1 MADATQE
8 LTLRVRGD
16 NSGADKA
23 IANTKTAI
31 EGLKVSGEKA
41 SGAFKNFSRSLAEAR
56 DASDVAASAANS
68 LSNIVGKSLMGAFA
82 VGGVKVFTDQINRM
96 GESVKAV
103 ATEAQQAFDNIEKAG
118 QAMSLSEATSQV
130 SQLDALLASTGKKL
144 SELDRSPFQNF
155 IAGVTGARVA
165 MEELVG
171 TSQKLRDMKLA
182 EGMATENANAEFT
195 AGLDEQALQIAKV
208 NAEYEKRSR
217 IAQTFTDK
225 EAYRIY
231 QEASAAQKVRETNA
245 IIDKM
250 AKKAAQENEKN
261 TQEKIKL
268 DQQFGEQS
276 QKNIEQQIKAEKE
289 LAEAQQKRFNDLYD
303 AEIKAQEATQKRID
317 ANNKAEEEMAAK
329 AASLAGDVANAKKEQ
344 QMQVGD
350 SASDI
355 ARGGTGGSGS
365 TGGRETSFE
374 AGLRKTAERKYNEGR
389 RRAFDQQ
396 KQRIAD
402 EINQEN
408 AAKGESR
415 RVGPQS
421 SEVQGRIA
429 DANAI
434 SAEKRGFES
443 AGTDQLAK
451 NVESA
456 SKALDDFSKSQSK
469 STESSN
475 STSES
480 TSNMGNSLG
489 DAIESANK
497 FSDGITKN
505 GGDMVDGFIKA
516 GQESGNLGDKI
527 GDASESVNKFS
538 EELKK
543 VSGGGGGDGGP
554 ADRAKGGKETGSL
567 SSIEKLLQKN
577 FDELKAYAHA
587 T

>member
-8 LTLRVRGD
+8 LMLRVRGD

-23 IANTKTAI
+23 IANTKASI
-31 EGLKVSGEKA
+31 DGLKVSGEKA

-68 LSNIVGKSLMGAFA
+68 LANIVGRSLMGAFA
-82 VGGVKVFTDQINRM
+82 VGGVKLFTDQINRM
-96 GESVKAV
+96 GESVKAT

-155 IAGVTGARVA
+155 IAGATGARVA

-182 EGMATENANAEFT
+182 EGLATENANAEFS

-217 IAQTFTDK
+217 LAQTFTDK

-245 IIDKM
+245 IIDAM
-250 AKKAAQENEKN
+250 AQKAAQENEKN

-268 DQQFGEQS
+268 NQQLGEQS
-276 QKNIEQQIKAEKE
+276 KRNIDEQIKGEKA

-317 ANNKAEEEMAAK
+317 ANRKAEEETQKKSTEMQGEEQAQ
-329 AASLAGDVANAKKEQ
+329 AGVIGAGA
-344 QMQVGD
+344 VGI
-350 SASDI
+350 SSRPA
-355 ARGGTGGSGS
+355 GQK
-365 TGGRETSFE
+365 ETSFE
-374 AGLRKTAERKYNEGR
+374 RGLRESIPRAEQRGIKQAQEAVQKDISGQLKAKGLPSGAQDVQREIARLALESATQRGQEQVPGFKELKQSRQAQAELAKAETQRIDDMAKSAKGFETNLSDLKTPFDDAMNSASDFADGMIENGGNMIDDFLKTGDQSSNLGES
-389 RRAFDQQ
+389 FDQ
-396 KQRIAD
+396 AGN
-402 EINQEN
+402 EVANF
-408 AAKGESR
+408 GEAVKKASPPP
-415 RVGPQS
+415 GKDPTT
-421 SEVQGRIA
+421 
-429 DANAI
+429 DAG
-434 SAEKRGFES
+434 K
-443 AGTDQLAK
+443 K
-451 NVESA
+451 
-456 SKALDDFSKSQSK
+456 KDD
-469 STESSN
+469 
-475 STSES
+475 
-480 TSNMGNSLG
+480 
-489 DAIESANK
+489 
-497 FSDGITKN
+497 
-505 GGDMVDGFIKA
+505 
-516 GQESGNLGDKI
+516 
-527 GDASESVNKFS
+527 
-538 EELKK
+538 
-543 VSGGGGGDGGP
+543 
-554 ADRAKGGKETGSL
+554 GSL
-567 SSIEKLLQKN
+567 KSIEKLLQKN

>member
-8 LTLRVRGD
+8 LMLRVRGD

-23 IANTKTAI
+23 IAGTKTAI

-130 SQLDALLASTGKKL
+130 SQLDALLASTGKRL

-155 IAGVTGARVA
+155 IAGATGARVA

-250 AKKAAQENEKN
+250 AEKAAQENEKN

-268 DQQFGEQS
+268 DQQFSEQS

-329 AASLAGDVANAKKEQ
+329 AASLAGDVATAKEEQ
-344 QMQVGD
+344 QRMVGGG
-350 SASDI
+350 ASDI
-355 ARGGTGGSGS
+355 ARAGTGGSGS

-374 AGLRKTAERKYNEGR
+374 RGMRQSAEREF
-389 RRAFDQQ
+389 RAGQRAAADAQ
-396 KQRIAD
+396 KQRLAD
-402 EINQEN
+402 EVNKEL

-421 SEVQGRIA
+421 SEVQNRLKKA
-429 DANAI
+429 SD
-434 SAEKRGFES
+434 ES
-443 AGTDQLAK
+443 ARAQGRASMGTDQLAE
-451 NVESA
+451 NVDSSVKALNDFNDAQASAGKSSESFSSNLSEMGTGFDEAINNANNFSDSMTENAGNMVDDFLKGGDSA
-456 SKALDDFSKSQSK
+456 SK
-469 STESSN
+469 
-475 STSES
+475 
-480 TSNMGNSLG
+480 LG
-489 DAIESANK
+489 DSLDNAAESA
-497 FSDGITKN
+497 KN
-505 GGDMVDGFIKA
+505 M
-516 GQESGNLGDKI
+516 
-527 GDASESVNKFS
+527 S

-543 VSGGGGGDGGP
+543 SGPAGGKSGGGGGGADGQ
-554 ADRAKGGKETGSL
+554 GKGSL
-567 SSIEKLLQKN
+567 SSIETLLQKN

>member
-8 LTLRVRGD
+8 LMLRVRGD

-23 IANTKTAI
+23 IAGTKTAI
-31 EGLKVSGEKA
+31 EGIKVSGEKA

-130 SQLDALLASTGKKL
+130 SQLDALLASTGKRL

-155 IAGVTGARVA
+155 IAGATGARVA

-171 TSQKLRDMKLA
+171 TSKKLRDMKLA
-182 EGMATENANAEFT
+182 EGLATENANAEFT

-208 NAEYEKRSR
+208 NAEYEKRSK

-231 QEASAAQKVRETNA
+231 QEASAAQKIRETNA

-250 AKKAAQENEKN
+250 AEKAAQENEKN

-268 DQQFGEQS
+268 NQQLSEDTHKS
-276 QKNIEQQIKAEKE
+276 LDEQIKAEKQ
-289 LAEAQQKRFNDLYD
+289 LAEIQQKRFNDLYD

-317 ANNKAEEEMAAK
+317 ASNKAEQDLADKRQSLEQDLGTAK
-329 AASLAGDVANAKKEQ
+329 AQMKMQSGGVAQETAASMTGGSASRGVGQRETSYEAGLRRDIARAEQRGRTAAAEAQIQRKIDEIKQERAAAGDTRFTGRTDALNRMADEAVKSAEANSRASLGTDQMAQDVADASKALSDFEQASQSSSATQESFSSNLPELGTGFDEAINNANNFSDSMTENAGNMVDDFLKG
-344 QMQVGD
+344 GD
-350 SASDI
+350 SASKLGD
-355 ARGGTGGSGS
+355 S
-365 TGGRETSFE
+365 
-374 AGLRKTAERKYNEGR
+374 L
-389 RRAFDQQ
+389 D
-396 KQRIAD
+396 
-402 EINQEN
+402 N
-408 AAKGESR
+408 AA
-415 RVGPQS
+415 
-421 SEVQGRIA
+421 
-429 DANAI
+429 
-434 SAEKRGFES
+434 ES
-443 AGTDQLAK
+443 AK
-451 NVESA
+451 N
-456 SKALDDFSKSQSK
+456 
-469 STESSN
+469 
-475 STSES
+475 
-480 TSNMGNSLG
+480 M
-489 DAIESANK
+489 
-497 FSDGITKN
+497 
-505 GGDMVDGFIKA
+505 
-516 GQESGNLGDKI
+516 
-527 GDASESVNKFS
+527 S

-543 VSGGGGGDGGP
+543 SGPAGGKSGGGGGGADGQ
-554 ADRAKGGKETGSL
+554 GKGSL
-567 SSIEKLLQKN
+567 SSIETLLQKN

>member
-8 LTLRVRGD
+8 LMLRVRGD

-23 IANTKTAI
+23 IAGTKTAV
-31 EGLKVSGEKA
+31 EGLRVSGEKA

-118 QAMSLSEATSQV
+118 QAMSLSEATNQV
-130 SQLDALLASTGKKL
+130 AQLDALLASTSKKL

-155 IAGVTGARVA
+155 IAGATGARVA
-165 MEELVG
+165 MEELVE
-171 TSQKLRDMKLA
+171 TSSKLRDIKLA

-208 NAEYEKRSR
+208 NAEYEKRSK
-217 IAQTFTDK
+217 IAQTFTDA

-250 AKKAAQENEKN
+250 AQKAAEEAQKNAQE
-261 TQEKIKL
+261 QIKL
-268 DQQFGEQS
+268 SQQLGEQN
-276 QKNIEQQIKAEKE
+276 QNNLEQQIKAEKE
-289 LAEAQQKRFNDLYD
+289 LAEAQQKRFNELYD

-317 ANNKAEEEMAAK
+317 AEQKAEQERSAK
-329 AASLAGDVANAKKEQ
+329 AASLAGDVASAKEEQ
-344 QMQVGD
+344 QRQVGGG
-350 SASDI
+350 ASDI
-355 ARGGTGGSGS
+355 TRAGTGGSGS

-374 AGLRKTAERKYNEGR
+374 RGLRQSAEREFKSGQR
-389 RRAFDQQ
+389 TAADAQ

-402 EINQEN
+402 EINKDL

-421 SEVQGRIA
+421 QDVQNRLKQASDESARAQGRA
-429 DANAI
+429 
-434 SAEKRGFES
+434 SM
-443 AGTDQLAK
+443 GTDQLAD
-451 NVESA
+451 NVDSSVRALNDFNDAQNNASQSSESFSSNLSEMGTGFDEA
-456 SKALDDFSKSQSK
+456 INNANNFAESMTENSGSMVDDFLKTGNESSNLGDALGETGKALDEFGK
-469 STESSN
+469 
-475 STSES
+475 
-480 TSNMGNSLG
+480 
-489 DAIESANK
+489 
-497 FSDGITKN
+497 
-505 GGDMVDGFIKA
+505 
-516 GQESGNLGDKI
+516 
-527 GDASESVNKFS
+527 
-538 EELKK
+538 ELKRTSP
-543 VSGGGGGDGGP
+543 SGEGAG
-554 ADRAKGGKETGSL
+554 KGKGEGAGKGSL
-567 SSIEKLLQKN
+567 ASIEKLLQKN

>member
-8 LTLRVRGD
+8 LMLRVRGD

-23 IANTKTAI
+23 IAGTKTAV
-31 EGLKVSGEKA
+31 EGLRISGEKA

-82 VGGVKVFTDQINRM
+82 VGGVKLFTDQINRM

-118 QAMSLSEATSQV
+118 QAMSLSEAMGQV

-155 IAGVTGARVA
+155 IAGATGARVA

-171 TSQKLRDMKLA
+171 TSQKLRDIKLA

-250 AKKAAQENEKN
+250 AEKAAQENEKN

-268 DQQFGEQS
+268 DQQFAEQS
-276 QKNIEQQIKAEKE
+276 QKNLEQQIKAEKE

-317 ANNKAEEEMAAK
+317 ANNEAEKKAVSLSKDVSTAK
-329 AASLAGDVANAKKEQ
+329 QEQ
-344 QMQVGD
+344 LQQVGG
-350 SASDI
+350 SALEI
-355 ARGGTGGSGS
+355 TKAGTGGSAR

-374 AGLRKTAERKYNEGR
+374 MGMRLAGERAYSQG
-389 RRAFDQQ
+389 
-396 KQRIAD
+396 QRIEAD
-402 EINQEN
+402 RVKQETANRINAEN
-408 AAKGESR
+408 AARGETR
-415 RVGPQS
+415 RVQPES
-421 SEVQGRIA
+421 VEVQSRLKEQFVKQRGAEGEASSGTKQAREA
-429 DANAI
+429 TVQATQASSDFAKRQYEAI
-434 SAEKRGFES
+434 QASSSFKSNLSDMGTGFDQAMKSAENF
-443 AGTDQLAK
+443 AGGM
-451 NVESA
+451 VE
-456 SKALDDFSKSQSK
+456 
-469 STESSN
+469 
-475 STSES
+475 
-480 TSNMGNSLG
+480 
-489 DAIESANK
+489 
-497 FSDGITKN
+497 N
-505 GGDMVDGFIKA
+505 GGNMVDQFLKA
-516 GQESGNLGDKI
+516 GQQSGNLGDKI
-527 GDASESVNKFS
+527 GDATDSVNKFS

-543 VSGGGGGDGGP
+543 ATTAGGAGAGQ
-554 ADRAKGGKETGSL
+554 GKETGSL

>member
-8 LTLRVRGD
+8 LMLRVRGD

-23 IANTKTAI
+23 IAGTKTAV
-31 EGLKVSGEKA
+31 EGLRISGEKA

-82 VGGVKVFTDQINRM
+82 VGGVKLFTDQINRM

-118 QAMSLSEATSQV
+118 QAMSLSEAMGQV

-155 IAGVTGARVA
+155 IAGATGARVA

-171 TSQKLRDMKLA
+171 TSQKLRDIKLA

-250 AKKAAQENEKN
+250 AEKAAQENEKN

-268 DQQFGEQS
+268 DQQFAEQS
-276 QKNIEQQIKAEKE
+276 QKNLEQQIKAEKE

-317 ANNKAEEEMAAK
+317 ANNEAEKKAVSLSKDVSTAK
-329 AASLAGDVANAKKEQ
+329 QEQ
-344 QMQVGD
+344 LQQVGG
-350 SASDI
+350 SALDVTR
-355 ARGGTGGSGS
+355 AGTGGSAR

-374 AGLRKTAERKYNEGR
+374 MGMRLAGERAYSQG
-389 RRAFDQQ
+389 
-396 KQRIAD
+396 QRIEAD
-402 EINQEN
+402 RVKQETANRINAEN
-408 AAKGESR
+408 AARGETR
-415 RVGPQS
+415 RVQPES
-421 SEVQGRIA
+421 VEVQSRLKEQFVKQRGAEGEASSGTKQAREA
-429 DANAI
+429 TVQATQASSDFAKRQYEAI
-434 SAEKRGFES
+434 QASSSFKSNLSDMGTGFDQAMKSAENF
-443 AGTDQLAK
+443 AGGM
-451 NVESA
+451 VE
-456 SKALDDFSKSQSK
+456 
-469 STESSN
+469 
-475 STSES
+475 
-480 TSNMGNSLG
+480 
-489 DAIESANK
+489 
-497 FSDGITKN
+497 N
-505 GGDMVDGFIKA
+505 GGNMVDQFLKA
-516 GQESGNLGDKI
+516 GQQSGNLGDKI
-527 GDASESVNKFS
+527 GDATDSVNKFS

-543 VSGGGGGDGGP
+543 ATTAGGAGAGQ
-554 ADRAKGGKETGSL
+554 GKETGSL